1 MDEQRYLIAEDLLLL
16 LLDDERGSFLTDAT
30 NVDAGLAGAVLL
42 ELALRG
48 QVTVHDTAGR
58 LGTQVVR
65 VVDASSTGDDLLD
78 AALELIAA
86 KDRTPVGVI
95 EHLAPRL
102 RRQVLDRLESRGILE
117 HDEGRLLG
125 IFPRHRW
132 PAHDDRHEMGLRAA
146 LRGSLVD
153 GVEPGERIG
162 ALIALLHAIG
172 AEHRVL
178 PFPGVSSRALRA
190 RATQLSEDDSWAAV
204 AAPQAVDVARATR
217 AAILATTVAASAAS
231 PGGG

>member
-16 LLDDERGSFLTDAT
+16 LLDDERGSLLTDVS
-30 NVDAGLAGAVLL
+30 NVDAGLAGAILI

-48 QVTVHDTAGR
+48 QVAVHE
-58 LGTQVVR
+58 TQGLLATHVVR
-65 VVDASSTGDDLLD
+65 VVEASSTGDELLD
-78 AALELIAA
+78 AALELIAG
-86 KDRTPVGVI
+86 KDRTAVGII

-102 RRQVLDRLESRGILE
+102 RRQILDRLERRGILE
-117 HDEGRLLG
+117 HAEGKLLG

-132 PAHDDRHEMGLRAA
+132 PAHDDRHEMGLRAD
-146 LRGSLVD
+146 LRDSLVD
-153 GVEPGERIG
+153 GAEPGERIG

-178 PFPGVSSRALRA
+178 PFPGVSTRALRT
-190 RATQLSEDDSWAAV
+190 RATQLSEDCAWAES
-204 AAPQAVDVARATR
+204 AAPHARDVARATR
-217 AAILATTVAASAAS
+217 AAIIATTVASSAAS